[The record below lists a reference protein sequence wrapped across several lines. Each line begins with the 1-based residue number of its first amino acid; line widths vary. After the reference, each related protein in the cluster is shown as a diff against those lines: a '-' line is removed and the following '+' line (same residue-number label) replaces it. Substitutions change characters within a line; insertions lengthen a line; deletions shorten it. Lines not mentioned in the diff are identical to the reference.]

1 MLRYEI
7 PMAATATTQPA
18 PALPAEKYF
27 RASLSLLVL
36 TSILTLASTG
46 KLDLFTSL
54 IAPLAALQKG
64 YRWWHGRPVELAP
77 RAATW
82 CLLVYLAFFP
92 VDALFLSRFFVGGSS
107 NPPLFALL
115 LAVVHFLIVAMLV
128 RFYSASTDRDAHFLS
143 MLAFAAILA
152 AAILTVDTL
161 FLTLFFLF
169 LLSGVSTFIGLE
181 LRRGAAGTISPVPA
195 HPETER
201 KLNRSLSFA
210 SLSVALGAILLG
222 GMFFFF
228 FPRFSAGYLGRV
240 SFSPTLMTGFTE
252 DVELGQ
258 IGEIKKSSAVVMR
271 VETGKP
277 IGYEWLRWRGIA
289 LTTFDGKRW
298 SSNVINP
305 RRLGTKA
312 DGWIHT
318 PEPAQK
324 ENISGQTVNYTV
336 YLEPVATNAI
346 FVPGRVLAVQGNFS
360 GGATNSFAAM
370 QRNYLLTDE
379 TGTLKV
385 PFGNFAAV
393 RYAGNS
399 RLPPRDAG
407 RLRTAGADYSS
418 DITSTYLQLPAE
430 LDRRIPDLARE
441 ITKNAQTPFD
451 KAQRIETYLRTRFAY
466 TLNLS
471 GRPGQDPLAHFLF
484 ETRAGHCEYFASAM
498 AIMLRTL
505 GIPSREVNGFLPGEY
520 NDLGGDYIVRA
531 SDAHSWVEV
540 YFPGNGW
547 QVFDPTPSSGAGGT
561 GFLTRLGFY
570 IDWMQMTWNEWVIG
584 YDFAHQVTLAQNL
597 QRGSKNWGESARA
610 WFDRKQQDGKR
621 WLKSWQLE
629 HGSLGYLLPVVLVLL
644 LLALRY
650 NVPAEVIRR
659 KRLFLRI
666 RAAKPGRSDP
676 QLASRLYAEL
686 LRVLARRGLPRAE
699 TQTPLE
705 FAAAMDSPQLAPA
718 VQEFTQLYVH
728 ARFGGAPCDTT
739 RLGQLLEQVR
749 ALLRSWTKPAR

>member
-1 MLRYEI
+1 MLKWETA
-7 PMAATATTQPA
+7 MAATATAQAA
-18 PALPAEKYF
+18 PALSAEKYF

-36 TSILTLASTG
+36 TSILTLGSTG
-46 KLDLFTSL
+46 KLDLVTSL
-54 IAPLAALQKG
+54 IGPLAALHKG
-64 YRWWHGRPVELAP
+64 YRWWHGRPAELSP

-115 LAVVHFLIVAMLV
+115 LAVVHFLIVAIAV
-128 RFYSASTDRDAHFLS
+128 RFYSASSDRDALFLS
-143 MLAFAAILA
+143 MLSFAAILA

-169 LLSGVSTFIGLE
+169 LLCGISTFIGLE
-181 LRRGAAGTISPVPA
+181 LRRGAVGAITPVCA
-195 HPETER
+195 HRETAR
-201 KLNRSLSFA
+201 KLNRSLSLA
-210 SLSVALGAILLG
+210 SLGVAVGSILLG

-258 IGEIKKSSAVVMR
+258 IGEIKKSTAVVMR
-271 VETGKP
+271 VETSKP
-277 IGYEWLRWRGIA
+277 IGYEWLRWRGVA
-289 LTTFDGKRW
+289 LTTFDGRRW
-298 SSNVINP
+298 SSNVVNP
-305 RRLGTKA
+305 QRLATKA

-318 PEPAQK
+318 LESAQK
-324 ENISGQTVNYTV
+324 ENTSGQTVNYTV

-346 FVPGRVLAVQGNFS
+346 FVPGRVLSVQGNFS
-360 GGATNSFAAM
+360 GGASNSFAAM

-385 PFGNFAAV
+385 PFRNFAAI

-399 RLPPRDAG
+399 RLPSRDAG
-407 RLRTAGADYSS
+407 RLRGAGTDYAH
-418 DITSTYLQLPAE
+418 DITPTYLQLPAG
-430 LDRRIPDLARE
+430 LDRRIPELARE
-441 ITKNAQTPFD
+441 ITKNAETPFD
-451 KAQRIETYLRTRFAY
+451 KALRIETYLRTRFAY
-466 TLNLS
+466 TLNLT
-471 GRPGQDPLAHFLF
+471 GKPGQDPLAHFLF

-547 QVFDPTPSSGAGGT
+547 QVFDPTPSSIEGGNS
-561 GFLTRLGFY
+561 LMTRLGMY
-570 IDWMQMTWNEWVIG
+570 IDWMQITWNEWVIG
-584 YDFAHQVTLAQNL
+584 YDFAHQVALAQNL

-629 HGSLGYLLPVVLVLL
+629 HGSLGYLLPVALVLL

-650 NVPAEVIRR
+650 DVPAEVMRR
-659 KRLFLRI
+659 VRLFLRI
-666 RAAKPGRSDP
+666 RAAKSGRSDP

-686 LRVLARRGLPRAE
+686 LRVLARRGLLRSE

-705 FAAAMDSPQLAPA
+705 FAAEMNSPLVAPA
-718 VQEFTQLYVH
+718 VHEFTQLYIH

-749 ALLRSWTKPAR
+749 AALRARPHISH

>member
-1 MLRYEI
+1 
-7 PMAATATTQPA
+7 MAAAATTQSA
-18 PALPAEKYF
+18 PALPAEQYF

-36 TSILTLASTG
+36 TSILTLTSTG

-54 IAPLAALQKG
+54 LAPLAALNKG
-64 YRWWHGRPVELAP
+64 YRWWHGRPSELSP

-128 RFYSASTDRDAHFLS
+128 RFYSASTDRDALFLC
-143 MLAFAAILA
+143 MLSFAAILA

-169 LLSGVSTFIGLE
+169 LLCGVSTFIGLE
-181 LRRGAAGTISPVPA
+181 LRRGAAGAISPAVA
-195 HPETER
+195 HRQTER
-201 KLNRSLSFA
+201 KLNRSLSLA
-210 SLSVALGAILLG
+210 ALSVAVGAILLG
-222 GMFFFF
+222 GIFFFF

-298 SSNVINP
+298 SSNP
-305 RRLGTKA
+305 GRQQKLQPGA

-318 PEPAQK
+318 LEAVQ
-324 ENISGQTVNYTV
+324 NGNTFGQTIQYTV
-336 YLEPVATNAI
+336 FLEPVATDAVFI
-346 FVPGRVLAVQGNFS
+346 GGRALSLQGNFT
-360 GGATNSFAAM
+360 GGAANSFAAM
-370 QRNYLLTDE
+370 QRNYLLADKTE
-379 TGTLKV
+379 TLRN
-385 PFGNFAAV
+385 PFRNFAAI
-393 RYAGNS
+393 RYAGIS

-407 RLRTAGADYSS
+407 KLRAAATDYSI
-418 DITSTYLQLPAE
+418 DITSTYLQLPAG
-430 LDRRIPDLARE
+430 LDRRIPELARE

-451 KAQRIETYLRTRFAY
+451 KALRIETYLRTRFGY
-466 TLNLS
+466 TLNLT
-471 GRPGQDPLAHFLF
+471 GKPGEDPLAHFLF

-547 QVFDPTPSSGAGGT
+547 QVFDPTPSSIEGGNS
-561 GFLTRLGFY
+561 LWTRLGMY
-570 IDWMQMTWNEWVIG
+570 IDWMQITWNEWVIG

-610 WFDRKQQDGKR
+610 WFDRKQQEGKQ

-629 HGSLGYLLPVVLVLL
+629 HGSLGYLLPAVLVLL

-659 KRLFLRI
+659 VRLFLRI
-666 RAAKPGRSDP
+666 RAAKSGRSDP

-686 LRVLARRGLPRAE
+686 MRALARRGLLRGE

-705 FAAAMDSPQLAPA
+705 FAAAVNSPQLAPA

-728 ARFGGAPCDTT
+728 SRFGGAPCDTM
-739 RLGQLLEQVR
+739 RLGQLLEHVR
-749 ALLRSWTKPAR
+749 AALRGRPHNAH

>member
-1 MLRYEI
+1 
-7 PMAATATTQPA
+7 MAATATTQPA
-18 PALPAEKYF
+18 PALPAEQYF

-46 KLDLFTSL
+46 KLDLLTSL
-54 IAPLAALQKG
+54 IAPLAALHKG
-64 YRWWHGRPVELAP
+64 YRWWHGRPSELSP

-143 MLAFAAILA
+143 MLSFAAILA

-195 HPETER
+195 HRETER

-210 SLSVALGAILLG
+210 SLSVALGTILLG

-298 SSNVINP
+298 SSNVVNP
-305 RRLGTKA
+305 QRLGTKA

-324 ENISGQTVNYTV
+324 ENISGKTVNYTV

-346 FVPGRVLAVQGNFS
+346 FVPGRLLSVQGNF
-360 GGATNSFAAM
+360 GVGATNSFAAM

-379 TGTLKV
+379 TATLKV
-385 PFGNFAAV
+385 PFPNFAAI

-407 RLRTAGADYSS
+407 RLRTAGANYSS
-418 DITSTYLQLPAE
+418 DITLTYLQLPAG

-451 KAQRIETYLRTRFAY
+451 KALRIETYLRMRFAY

-471 GRPGQDPLAHFLF
+471 GKPGQDPLAHFLF

-547 QVFDPTPSSGAGGT
+547 QIFDPTPSSIEGGN
-561 GFLTRLGFY
+561 GFLTRLGLY
-570 IDWMQMTWNEWVIG
+570 IDWMQITWNEWVIG

-597 QRGSKNWGESARA
+597 QRGSKNWGESARS

-629 HGSLGYLLPVVLVLL
+629 HGSLGYLLPAVLVLL

-659 KRLFLRI
+659 ARLFLRI
-666 RAAKPGRSDP
+666 RAAKSGRSDP

-686 LRVLARRGLPRAE
+686 LRMLARRGLSRTE

-705 FAAAMDSPQLAPA
+705 FAAAMNSPQLAPA
-718 VQEFTQLYVH
+718 VQEFTRIYVH
-728 ARFGGAPCDTT
+728 ARFGGAPCNTT

-749 ALLRSWTKPAR
+749 AALRSKPKTSH